1 MARRYVGYLAGATL
15 ARTGD
20 ELSGPALLLL
30 GLATGPHAGSA
41 LLAGLT
47 AAAAIGGPVF
57 GALLD
62 RSPAPGRLLAVA
74 LGGYAGGIA
83 LVAAVFGH
91 LPLAVAVALAVVTGL
106 LNPAIAGGWTAQ
118 LPAVAGPDL
127 PGASRFDAMTFTA
140 AALAGPGLAGLL
152 GGPAGLAVAV
162 ALVAVA
168 TPVAWRL
175 PKRPR
180 PRQKTRLR
188 DGPRSR
194 PRSPARAPAWSP
206 SVTPCSARPT
216 CAAPR
221 TARCC

>member
-1 MARRYVGYLAGATL
+1 MIRRYLVGATL

-20 ELSGPALLLL
+20 ELSGPGLLLL
-30 GLATGPHAGSA
+30 GMTTGQHAGAA

-47 AAAAIGGPVF
+47 AAAAVGGPVF

-83 LVAAVFGH
+83 LVGATFGH
-91 LPLAVAVALAVVTGL
+91 LPIAAVVAFAVVTGL

-118 LPAVAGPDL
+118 LPAVAGPKL
-127 PGASRFDAMTFTA
+127 ATASRLDAMTFTA

-152 GGPAGLAVAV
+152 GGPAGLTVAV

-168 TPVAWRL
+168 LPAAWFL
-175 PKRPR
+175 PRRPR
-180 PRQKTRLR
+180 PTTKARLK
-188 DGPRSR
+188 DGFTGSIARYSSR
-194 PRSPARAPAWSP
+194 
-206 SVTPCSARPT
+206 
-216 CAAPR
+216 
-221 TARCC
+221 